1 MSVLICEI
9 TGSRGRSIAVYDNKC
24 VITTDVTLG
33 SILTHNALDGRKT
46 IFYIDVKGIQFKKS
60 GLTLGY
66 LQLETSS
73 IQMNNQ
79 NSNMFSENTFTYGD
93 ASSGNLDK
101 LMEAVHDY
109 IVDRIE
115 SYKYGTPAQEAYLH
129 SLVILGENNSACNL
143 DKNILSQVK
152 AKLLEQE
159 QLRQQQLERERA
171 EKLRKEQEEQMK
183 LLNQLRS
190 STADREDVSLV
201 DVFLTKAAE
210 CTRAV
215 EIQNLWRSLPWENT
229 DSVSLAERKINE
241 AAQIE
246 RNYGRTPKS
255 VQRLLSDLV
264 SMLTDSE

>member
-1 MSVLICEI
+1 
-9 TGSRGRSIAVYDNKC
+9 
-24 VITTDVTLG
+24 
-33 SILTHNALDGRKT
+33 
-46 IFYIDVKGIQFKKS
+46 
-60 GLTLGY
+60 
-66 LQLETSS
+66 
-73 IQMNNQ
+73 
-79 NSNMFSENTFTYGD
+79 
-93 ASSGNLDK
+93 
-101 LMEAVHDY
+101 MEAVHDY

-246 RNYGRTPKS
+246 RNYGSTPKS

-264 SMLTDSE
+264 SMLTDRE